1 MSSSYDQTP
10 GTLGLS
16 FKRSDDFSSLID
28 FSIDLTGRA
37 ITASII
43 SAVTGAEVVPF
54 TVTVPS
60 AADGQVNIALTDAQT
75 AALARGT
82 YSWQMTWVDG
92 NATRTALTGYVEV
105 L

>member
-16 FKRSDDFSSLID
+16 FRRSDDFSSLID
-28 FSIDLTGRA
+28 FSVDLTGR
-37 ITASII
+37 TI
-43 SAVTGAEVVPF
+43 SAAIVSEVTGAVVMPF

-60 AADGQVNIALTDAQT
+60 PAEGQVNIALTDTQT

-82 YSWQMTWVDG
+82 YSWRMAWVDG
-92 NATRTALTGYVEV
+92 AATRTALTGYVEV